1 MLMNG
6 GALQVIWNG
15 DKGGRGGAAGQ
26 VPTGLAYD
34 GESRKFV
41 LAMGGRWQAV
51 DGRVAAQYLT
61 ERDAFGAAM
70 KPREPCLVFVADD
83 GLREDYFKLGPL
95 ARSGVPFTLA
105 LTRDYFNGKRHDGA
119 MNATQVDEMVGWGCE
134 IAAHGLTHRALH
146 KLEAAEMRE
155 EIEGSVAYLRE
166 HGWQVSSFI
175 YPYGAHNTA
184 ARRVLWEGGLTGCK
198 AHGGPAF
205 GAFDRTAIPRVAFG
219 SFSRPGL
226 RTEAQYKA
234 LVSRV
239 FQANGMLVFMLHPA
253 NPQHD
258 DEQQIALSQ
267 VVDHARQMGMRIC
280 TLREAVTRCGPLW
293 QGQPGSLRHWEL
305 DCTRTFH
312 HRWTGGCP
320 AQAGW
325 GWLSGDSSLRG
336 GLWRLRGH
344 LRKML
349 GR

>member
-1 MLMNG
+1 MND

-15 DKGGRGGAAGQ
+15 GEACRGGTAGH

-34 GESRKFV
+34 GASRKFV
-41 LAMGGRWQAV
+41 LFMGGRRQAV
-51 DGRVAAQYLT
+51 DGRAAAKYLT
-61 ERDAFGAAM
+61 ECGAFAAAM
-70 KPREPCLVFVADD
+70 RPREPCLVFVADD

-105 LTRDYFNGKRHDGA
+105 LTRDYFSGKRLDGA
-119 MNATQVDEMVGWGCE
+119 MNAAQVDEMVGWGCE

-146 KLEAAEMRE
+146 KLGAAEMRE
-155 EIEGSVAYLRE
+155 EIEGSVAFLGEY
-166 HGWQVSSFI
+166 GWQVSSFI
-175 YPYGAHNTA
+175 YPYGAHNTEV
-184 ARRVLWEGGLTGCK
+184 RRVLWEGGLAGCK

-219 SFSRPGL
+219 SFFRPGL

-258 DEQQIALSQ
+258 DEQQRALSQ
-267 VVDHARQMGMRIC
+267 VVDHARQIGMRIC
-280 TLREAVTRCGPLW
+280 TLREAVARRGPVW

-305 DCTRTFH
+305 DNSGTFH

-320 AQAGW
+320 VQAGW
-325 GWLSGDSSLRG
+325 GWLSGDSSLRD
-336 GLWRLRGH
+336 GLWWLRGRLRK
-344 LRKML
+344 LV